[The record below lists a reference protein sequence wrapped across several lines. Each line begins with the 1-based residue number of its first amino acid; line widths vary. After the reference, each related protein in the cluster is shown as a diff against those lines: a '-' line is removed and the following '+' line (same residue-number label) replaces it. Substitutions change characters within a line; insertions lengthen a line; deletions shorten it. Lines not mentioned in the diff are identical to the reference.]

1 MIKVKLEDIDKMED
15 LIDDLN
21 VLTYLRGLVLSDGD
35 GETDISREER
45 DLRVSSAYYLLDLQ
59 EETVSSIREL
69 FRKEDFITK

>member
-35 GETDISREER
+35 GETDTSREER